1 MALGKS
7 FVPKIFNCNKIEIE
21 SFRVAFRDCTFN
33 EDIYDNRMNPNEKK
47 LMFKKGDR
55 VDCIYV
61 DKTCGVKDIKK
72 QYAQLHVWTGLHEY
86 DDYEIC
92 HEYEFDDKEGCAD
105 LSKVVDQL

>member
-7 FVPKIFNCNKIEIE
+7 LVPKIFNCNRIEII
-21 SFRVAFRDCTFN
+21 SFRVAFLDCTFN
-33 EDIYDNRMNPNEKK
+33 EDIYDNRMGSKK
-47 LMFKKGDR
+47 LMFKKGDH
-55 VDCIYV
+55 VECIYV
-61 DKTCGVKDIKK
+61 DKTRGVKDINK